1 MNPIQQ
7 CVTQFGRF
15 SLAIGCVLA
24 IFAGAAFGQEVD
36 FGMTLDVQQKDDAFV
51 TQASFRLPLKM
62 CQAWRF
68 LIDYDSARN
77 IPGVVESKSTRLA
90 DNKVRVERVLQDR
103 ILLFPIRMRTLMD
116 FTELPN
122 EGTDFVQI
130 EGQSKSH
137 KGSWRIQADGDVTV
151 FRYSAVSQPDSA
163 LPMAV
168 IRYFVSNRLRS
179 SFTAMAQY
187 GATRRDQACD

>member
-103 ILLFPIRMRTLMD
+103 ILLFPIRMRTVMD
-116 FTELPN
+116 FVELPN
-122 EGTDFVQI
+122 DGAVRGHSSRPSLRLNYR
-130 EGQSKSH
+130 GQS
-137 KGSWRIQADGDVTV
+137 
-151 FRYSAVSQPDSA
+151 
-163 LPMAV
+163 
-168 IRYFVSNRLRS
+168 
-179 SFTAMAQY
+179 
-187 GATRRDQACD
+187 